1 MLEVS
6 DQIVPPSRGKVILF
20 YPPYDGPPLGAP
32 LSLLSLAGTLREA
45 NFEVALIDAAIEP
58 KYLDKIRE
66 HCKHAICIGVSV
78 LTGPMIRG
86 AIEAAQFVKEHAPA
100 VPVIFGGWHPTL
112 CPESTLREPYVDIVV
127 RGQGEATIV
136 ELAKALVDKNPL
148 DFIQGISWKKNG
160 RLIENF
166 ERRVQPMDAFAPPA
180 YEFTDFDAYER
191 ISGKREL
198 AYATSVGCPYA
209 CNYCTDMV
217 VYKRRFNAYA
227 AEHVVAELVGLV
239 QQYRISNVALLDSNF
254 PVDLRRA
261 IAIAQGIRD
270 SGVKFTWT
278 FQASTDFIC
287 RMSQDEVQLLADSGV
302 SYMGFGTESTSKAVL
317 KLMNKRHQR
326 VDEMYETARK
336 ASLAGIRVTFN
347 LILGYPGETEQDRLE
362 TFRTMSDIGR
372 KFSNVRFSPNIFT
385 PYPGIPIWPQLRE
398 LGVIE
403 PQTLEDWMTMPLGA
417 NLLPWLRGR
426 ELARLD
432 RMLEYFLLL
441 NQVRHKSGAGNLQK
455 HIGRLISRP
464 IRWRLDSCHF
474 SFPWEIWL
482 SRVSEYLVTRRS
494 LVTGQPLPVL
504 TPLSKQ
510 ESANA
515 C

>member
-1 MLEVS
+1 MLEAH
-6 DQIVPPSRGKVILF
+6 DQNAAPSRGKVILF

-58 KYLDKIRE
+58 RYLEKIAE
-66 HCKHAICIGVSV
+66 HCKQAICIGISV

-86 AIEAAQFVKEHAPA
+86 AIEAAKFVKEHAPT
-100 VPVIFGGWHPTL
+100 VSVVFGGWHPTL

-127 RGQGEATIV
+127 RGQGEITIV
-136 ELAKALVDKNPL
+136 ELASALANKNPL
-148 DFIQGISWKKNG
+148 DFIHGISWKKNG
-160 RLIENF
+160 RLVENF
-166 ERRVQPMDAFAPPA
+166 ERRVQPIDTFPPPA
-180 YEFTDFDAYER
+180 YELTDFDAYER
-191 ISGKREL
+191 VSGKRDL

-217 VYKRRFNAYA
+217 VYKRRFNAYG

-239 QQYRISNVALLDSNF
+239 KQYRISNVALLDSNF

-261 IAIAQGIRD
+261 IAIAKGIRD

-287 RMSQDEVQLLADSGV
+287 RMSQDEVHLLADSGV

-347 LILGYPGETEQDRLE
+347 LILAYPGETEEDRLE
-362 TFRTMSDIGR
+362 TFRTMADIGR
-372 KFSNVRFSPNIFT
+372 QFSNVRFSPNIFT

-398 LGVIE
+398 MGVVE
-403 PQTLEDWMTMPLGA
+403 PQTLEDWMSMPLGA

-441 NQVRHKSGAGNLQK
+441 NQVRRKPGAGRLQK
-455 HIGRLISRP
+455 YIGKVISRP
-464 IRWRLDSCHF
+464 IRWRLDSSQL
-474 SFPWEIWL
+474 SFPWELWL
-482 SRVSEYLVTRRS
+482 SHFSDLVTRRS
-494 LVTGQPLPVL
+494 LITGQPLPAL

>member
-1 MLEVS
+1 MLERS
-6 DQIVPPSRGKVILF
+6 PTRGKVILF

-32 LSLLSLAGTLREA
+32 LSLLALAGTLREA
-45 NFEVALIDAAIEP
+45 HFEVVLIDAAIEP
-58 KYLDKIRE
+58 RYLDKIIL
-66 HCKHAICIGVSV
+66 HAKDALCIGISV

-86 AIEAAQFVKEHAPA
+86 AIEAARHVKTHAPGVA
-100 VPVIFGGWHPTL
+100 VVFGGWHPTL

-127 RGQGEATIV
+127 RGQGELSIV
-136 ELAKALVDKNPL
+136 EVATALAERKPL
-148 DFIQGISWKKNG
+148 DFITGISWKRDG
-160 RLIENF
+160 RLIDNLD
-166 ERRVQPMDAFAPPA
+166 RRVQPVDTFAPPA
-180 YEFTDFDAYER
+180 FDLTDFDAYER
-191 ISGKREL
+191 ITGKRDL
-198 AYATSVGCPYA
+198 AYATSIGCPYA

-217 VYKRRFNAYA
+217 VYKRRFNAYS

-239 QQYRISNVALLDSNF
+239 KQYRITNVALLDSNF

-261 IAIAQGIRD
+261 IAIAQGIVD

-287 RMSQDEVQLLADSGV
+287 RMTQEEVQLLADSGV
-302 SYMGFGTESTSKAVL
+302 RYMGFGTESTSPAVL
-317 KLMNKRHQR
+317 KMMNKRHQR

-336 ASLAGIRVTFN
+336 GFLAGIRITFN
-347 LILGYPGETEQDRLE
+347 LILGYPGETEADRLI

-372 KFSNVRFSPNIFT
+372 QFSNVRFSPNIFT

-426 ELARLD
+426 ELDRLN
-432 RMLEYFLLL
+432 RSLAYFLLL
-441 NQVRHKSGAGNLQK
+441 NQVRRSSTSASILA
-455 HIGRLISRP
+455 RLTGVLVSRP
-464 IRWRLDSCHF
+464 IRWRLDSSLL
-474 SFPWEIWL
+474 SFPWELWL
-482 SRVSEYLVTRRS
+482 SHLSEQLVRRRS
-494 LVTGQPLPVL
+494 LVTGQDLPAL
-504 TPLSKQ
+504 PTS

-515 C
+515 

>member
-1 MLEVS
+1 MLT
-6 DQIVPPSRGKVILF
+6 RGKIILF
-20 YPPYDGPPLGAP
+20 YPPYDGPPLGSP

-45 NFEVALIDAAIEP
+45 NFEVVLIDAAIEP
-58 KYLDKIRE
+58 RYLERIAE
-66 HCKHAICIGVSV
+66 ECVSALCIGISV

-86 AIEAAQFVKEHAPA
+86 AMEAAIFVKSRTPG
-100 VPVIFGGWHPTL
+100 VCVVFGGWHPTL
-112 CPESTLREPYVDIVV
+112 CPESTLREPYVDVVV
-127 RGQGEATIV
+127 RGQGEITIV
-136 ELAKALVDKNPL
+136 ELATALAYKQPL
-148 DFIQGISWKKNG
+148 DLIAGISWKKQG
-160 RLIENF
+160 RLIQNF
-166 ERRVQPMDAFAPPA
+166 ERHVQPVDTFAPPA
-180 YEFTDFDAYER
+180 FDMTDFDAYER
-191 ISGKREL
+191 VSGKREL
-198 AYATSVGCPYA
+198 AYATSIGCPYA

-227 AEHVVAELVGLV
+227 AEHVVAELTGLV
-239 QQYRISNVALLDSNF
+239 VRHRITNVALLDSNF

-261 IAIAQGIRD
+261 IAIAKGIRD

-287 RMSQDEVQLLADSGV
+287 RMSQEEVQLLADSGV
-302 SYMGFGTESTSKAVL
+302 SYMGFGTESTSASVL

-336 ASLAGIRVTFN
+336 ADLAGIRITFN
-347 LILGYPGETEQDRLE
+347 LILGYPGETEADRLI
-362 TFRTMSDIGR
+362 TFKTMSDIGR
-372 KFSNVRFSPNIFT
+372 QFSNVRFSPNIFT

-432 RMLEYFLLL
+432 RMLAYFLLL
-441 NQVRHKSGAGNLQK
+441 NQTRRSRKTSFAQK
-455 HIGRLISRP
+455 LTGFLVQTP
-464 IRWRLDSCHF
+464 IRRRLDSSFF

-482 SRVSEYLVTRRS
+482 AQLSEQIVRRRS
-494 LVTGQPLPVL
+494 LVTGQALPAE
-504 TPLSKQ
+504 P
-510 ESANA
+510 ANV

>member
-1 MLEVS
+1 VL
-6 DQIVPPSRGKVILF
+6 DRGKVVLF

-32 LSLLSLAGTLREA
+32 LSLLAIAGTLREA
-45 NFEVALIDAAIEP
+45 HFEVVLIDAAITP
-58 KYLDKIRE
+58 NYLERVRAE
-66 HCKHAICIGVSV
+66 CASALCIGISV

-86 AIEAAQFVKEHAPA
+86 AIEVAKHVKQHTPSAC
-100 VPVIFGGWHPTL
+100 VVFGGWHPTL
-112 CPESTLREPYVDIVV
+112 CPESTLREPYVDVVV
-127 RGQGEATIV
+127 RGQGEITIV
-136 ELAKALVDKNPL
+136 ELAAALAARSPL
-148 DFIQGISWKKNG
+148 DLIPGISWKKNG
-160 RLIENF
+160 RLIANF
-166 ERRVQPMDAFAPPA
+166 ERRVQPVDTFAPPA
-180 YEFTDFDAYER
+180 FDLTDFDAYEQL
-191 ISGKREL
+191 SGKREL
-198 AYATSVGCPYA
+198 AYATSIGCPYA

-217 VYKRRFNAYA
+217 VYKRRFNAYS
-227 AEHVVAELVGLV
+227 AEHVVEELVGLV
-239 QQYRISNVALLDSNF
+239 RKYRITNVALLDSNF

-287 RMSQDEVQLLADSGV
+287 RMSQEDVQLLADSGV

-317 KLMNKRHQR
+317 KMMNKRHQR

-336 ASLAGIRVTFN
+336 ANLAGIRITFN
-347 LILGYPGETEQDRLE
+347 LILGYPGETEADRLI

-372 KFSNVRFSPNIFT
+372 QFSNVRFSPNIFT

-426 ELARLD
+426 ELTRLN
-432 RMLEYFLLL
+432 RMLDYFLLL
-441 NQVRHKSGAGNLQK
+441 NQMRRSSETSPLH
-455 HIGRLISRP
+455 RLTSVLVTEP
-464 IRWRLDSCHF
+464 IRWRIDSSRF
-474 SFPWEIWL
+474 SFPWELWL
-482 SRVSEYLVTRRS
+482 SRFTEHLIQRRS
-494 LVTGQPLPVL
+494 LVTGQELPPV
-504 TPLSKQ
+504 

>member
-1 MLEVS
+1 VL
-6 DQIVPPSRGKVILF
+6 SRGKVVLF

-32 LSLLSLAGTLREA
+32 LCLLALAGTLREA
-45 NFEVALIDAAIEP
+45 NFEVALIDAAITP
-58 KYLDKIRE
+58 NYLERVRQE
-66 HCKHAICIGVSV
+66 CVNALCIGISV

-86 AIEAAQFVKEHAPA
+86 AIEAAKDVKKHIPSIC
-100 VPVIFGGWHPTL
+100 VVFGGWHPTL

-127 RGQGEATIV
+127 RGQGEITIV
-136 ELAKALVDKNPL
+136 EVAAALASHSPL
-148 DFIQGISWKKNG
+148 DLIPGISWKKND
-160 RLIENF
+160 RLIENL
-166 ERRVQPMDAFAPPA
+166 ERRAQPVDTFAPPA
-180 YEFTDFDAYER
+180 FDLTDFDAYER
-191 ISGKREL
+191 LSGKREL

-217 VYKRRFNAYA
+217 VYKRRFNAYS
-227 AEHVVAELVGLV
+227 AERVVEELVGLV
-239 QQYRISNVALLDSNF
+239 RKYRITNVALLDSNF

-261 IAIAQGIRD
+261 IAIAKGICD

-278 FQASTDFIC
+278 FQASTDFIS

-302 SYMGFGTESTSKAVL
+302 SYMGFGTESTSKDVL
-317 KLMNKRHQR
+317 KMMNKRHQR

-336 ASLAGIRVTFN
+336 ANLAGIRITFN
-347 LILGYPGETEQDRLE
+347 LILGYPGETEADRLI
-362 TFRTMSDIGR
+362 TFRTMSDIGC

-398 LGVIE
+398 LGVVE

-417 NLLPWLRGR
+417 RLLPWLRGR

-441 NQVRHKSGAGNLQK
+441 NHLQRRSSQASIL
-455 HIGRLISRP
+455 HRLTKLIVSEP
-464 IRWRLDSCHF
+464 IRWRINSSLF
-474 SFPWEIWL
+474 YFPWELWL
-482 SRVSEYLVTRRS
+482 SRLTERVSKRRS
-494 LVTGQPLPVL
+494 LVTGGDLP
-504 TPLSKQ
+504 PA